1 MPAPIKRVEKGNVV
15 MELELNGGKVYFCD
29 DCCRNMTKEDVDKI
43 LQRTADEMLPR
54 LRAQYERNL
63 RRNAVSE

>member
-1 MPAPIKRVEKGNVV
+1 MPAPTKRVEKGNVV

-43 LQRTADEMLPR
+43 LQKTADEMLPR

-63 RRNAVSE
+63 RKNAASE

>member
-1 MPAPIKRVEKGNVV
+1 MQESTKRVEKGNVV

-29 DCCRNMTKEDVDKI
+29 DCCRDMTKEVVDKI
-43 LQRTADEMLPR
+43 LRRTADEMLPR

-63 RRNAVSE
+63 RKNAASE